1 MYHNFVKIHGAHKVT
16 PAIAAGVD
24 RRLWEVSDMVAMIE
38 EWEAAEEARAYS
50 TPAT

>member
-24 RRLWEVSDMVAMIE
+24 RRLWEVSDIVAMIE
-38 EWEAAEEARAYS
+38 EWEATQR
-50 TPAT
+50 